1 LGEENDNTDGR
12 DSATRSSALAIG
24 SWALYD
30 FANTIFSAVCVTLF
44 FPPYLYRIS
53 GKAVNIGTAN
63 IISMIAAG
71 IVLPVAGAVIDRT
84 GRAKPWLFWLTVV
97 CCAAT
102 ALLSAFAP
110 PCEPGGIRVFILYL
124 MAMFV
129 VANFAYQVSLVFYN
143 SLITSVAPKDKVG
156 FVSGLGVGL
165 GYAGI
170 VFALFVIMAVI
181 QAWGW
186 RYAFAAAAVLFFI
199 TALPLFLFVKE
210 RKVAVPERLRLRTAW
225 EALKRVWRTDRSLK
239 KRKGLLCF
247 FLGNF
252 LVVDALNTAIV
263 YFAVYIENV
272 FGRSLEDIVPYL
284 VAFYTG
290 ALVWGIIQGKA
301 CDRFGAKPVYLLS
314 AGMLALSVILYSIL
328 RSETLFFGV
337 LIVGGSFALAGVWT
351 AGRKMLVELSP
362 PEELGEFFGLYG
374 MTGRLSAYGTIFFGL
389 LADHAGFRLALLALL
404 ATSVPGLVLLAFA
417 RKEPLQGAQEV
428 PQKNLQ

>member
-1 LGEENDNTDGR
+1 MRRMSGPQEEAVKPEEAAVPSG
-12 DSATRSSALAIG
+12 SPLAIG

-53 GKAVNIGTAN
+53 GRAVDIGAAN
-63 IISMIAAG
+63 VISMIAAG

-102 ALLSAFAP
+102 ATLSAFGP
-110 PCEPGGIRVFILYL
+110 VPGSVFSL
-124 MAMFV
+124 MMMFV

-143 SLITSVAPKDKVG
+143 SLITSVAPKDKIG

-170 VFALFVIMAVI
+170 IFALFVIMAVVE
-181 QAWGW
+181 AWGL
-186 RYAFAAAAVLFFI
+186 RYAFAAAAVLFFV
-199 TALPLFLFVKE
+199 TALPLFFFVKE
-210 RKVAVPERLRLRTAW
+210 RKVAVPERLGLRTAW

-272 FGRSLEDIVPYL
+272 FGRSLEEIVPYL
-284 VAFYTG
+284 IAFYTG

-301 CDRFGAKPVYLLS
+301 CDRLGAKPVYLVS
-314 AGMLALSVILYSIL
+314 VVILVISVVLYSTL

-337 LIVGGSFALAGVWT
+337 LILAGSFALAGVWT

-404 ATSVPGLVLLAFA
+404 ATSVPGLVLLSFA
-417 RKEPLQGAQEV
+417 RKEPPREAEEV
-428 PQKNLQ
+428 RQKNLQ